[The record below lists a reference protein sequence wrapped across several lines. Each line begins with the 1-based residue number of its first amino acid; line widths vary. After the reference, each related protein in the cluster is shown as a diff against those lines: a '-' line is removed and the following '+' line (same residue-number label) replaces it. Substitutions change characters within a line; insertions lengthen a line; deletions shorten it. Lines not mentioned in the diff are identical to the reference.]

1 MFLGRRVFPKNIHGQ
16 DKNNPEAL
24 HVIKKEVNSGWGFL
38 ICPGFFSFFLVCG
51 TSYSMK

>member
-1 MFLGRRVFPKNIHGQ
+1 MFPKNIHGQ

-38 ICPGFFSFFLVCG
+38 ICPGFFSFFLVETDDLIWVTRI
-51 TSYSMK
+51 TSF